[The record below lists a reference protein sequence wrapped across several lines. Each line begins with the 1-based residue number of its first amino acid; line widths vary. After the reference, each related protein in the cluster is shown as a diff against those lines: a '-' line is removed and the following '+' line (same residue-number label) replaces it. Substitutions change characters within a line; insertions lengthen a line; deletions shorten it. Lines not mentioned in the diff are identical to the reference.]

1 MPRPKQANFIWQ
13 DTWKKMHYL
22 FFSVDFTKFPG
33 MAEVE
38 YYYHVNMTAGDCLYI
53 PYKW

>member
-1 MPRPKQANFIWQ
+1 MPRPKQAILFDKIPE
-13 DTWKKMHYL
+13 KKMHYL